1 METVHA
7 EQIQESDVLVVG
19 SGPAGAAVAATCAA
33 RGLSV
38 IVVERGELPP
48 AAGTPAAAAD
58 HSEQHSLIERRP
70 CDDRTVWCN
79 NLPRQLYIGGRAG
92 GSSGI
97 YGAALLRPQPVDF
110 EPGSAYG
117 KRLPLELQ
125 RWPIRF
131 EDFEPWLEKAEAHC
145 QVAGA
150 LGRGFQPVE
159 TARSKPPALLP
170 LAPVNQRV
178 LTKLQHTGH
187 SVWRLPLAIDAAT
200 CLRCDQCAGIPCPT
214 GARWS
219 ALHTLQSAWQADCQL
234 KLLTRT
240 DAIRLR
246 HAAGHIDGLE
256 VRQRDSGQHY
266 LIRARRYVL
275 AAGALGTAALMLGSG
290 IEHPQLGRNYM
301 YHCSPVVV
309 GLFLKSTGGRR
320 TFIKQLGL
328 SDFYCGTPDF
338 PEKMGIVQ
346 SLPAPGPLL
355 LAKNG
360 LRLLPPPLRQRLRN
374 HMLPM
379 VGIVEDLPSPENR
392 VQLSA
397 GGQIRLLHRF
407 SEFDL
412 QRAQSLTGS
421 IRRLLKTAGAA
432 ITIAGKMP
440 PAEHV
445 GHQCGTAR
453 FGHQRQHAVLDPQ
466 CRSWSHP
473 ELFIADASF
482 MPTSLGVGPALTVI
496 ANALRIGDILCSE
509 L

>member
-1 METVHA
+1 MHS

-19 SGPAGAAVAATCAA
+19 SGPGGATVAATCAA

-38 IVVERGELPP
+38 IVVERGAMPP
-48 AAGTPAAAAD
+48 AANTPVAVA
-58 HSEQHSLIERRP
+58 QHCEHDSLIARRP
-70 CDDRTVWCN
+70 CEDRTIWCN
-79 NLPRQLYIGGRAG
+79 EIPRQMYIGGQAG

-117 KRLPLELQ
+117 SRLPLELHH
-125 RWPIRF
+125 WPIGF
-131 EDFEPWLEKAEAHC
+131 ADFEPWLEKAEAHC
-145 QVAGA
+145 RVAGA
-150 LGRGFQPVE
+150 LGRNFQPVE
-159 TARSKPPALLP
+159 TAHGNPPELLP

-178 LTKLQHTGH
+178 LTQLQHSSH
-187 SVWRLPLAIDAAT
+187 SVWRLPLAIDAT
-200 CLRCDQCAGIPCPT
+200 SCLRCDQCAGIPCPT

-219 ALHTLQSAWQADCQL
+219 ALQTLETARQAGHSLNL
-234 KLLTRT
+234 KTRT
-240 DAIRLR
+240 EAIRLR
-246 HAAGHIDGLE
+246 HAAGRIDGLE
-256 VRQRDSGQHY
+256 VRQRDSGEQY

-275 AAGALGTAALMLGSG
+275 AAGAIGTAVLMLGSG
-290 IEHPQLGRNYM
+290 IEHSQLGRNFM

-309 GLFLKSTGGRR
+309 GLFLRSTGGRR

-328 SDFYCGTPDF
+328 SDFYCGTPDL

-360 LRLLPPPLRQRLRN
+360 LRLLPVPIRQLLRD

-379 VGIVEDLPSPENR
+379 VGIVEDLPRPENR
-392 VQLSA
+392 IHLSA
-397 GGQIRLLHRF
+397 NGEIRLQHRF
-407 SEFDL
+407 SQFDL
-412 QRAQSLTGS
+412 QRAKSLAGS
-421 IRRLLKTAGAA
+421 IGKLLKSAGAA
-432 ITIAGKMP
+432 MTIAGKMP

-453 FGHQRQHAVLDPQ
+453 FGHQRHHAVLDPQ

-473 ELFIADASF
+473 ELFVADASF

-496 ANALRIGDILCSE
+496 ANALRIGEILCSE
-509 L
+509 F

>member
-58 HSEQHSLIERRP
+58 HSEHLSLIERRP

-79 NLPRQLYIGGRAG
+79 DLPRQLYIGGRAG

-117 KRLPLELQ
+117 KRLPIELQ

-159 TARSKPPALLP
+159 TARNKPPALLP

-200 CLRCDQCAGIPCPT
+200 
-214 GARWS
+214 
-219 ALHTLQSAWQADCQL
+219 
-234 KLLTRT
+234 
-240 DAIRLR
+240 
-246 HAAGHIDGLE
+246 
-256 VRQRDSGQHY
+256 
-266 LIRARRYVL
+266 
-275 AAGALGTAALMLGSG
+275 
-290 IEHPQLGRNYM
+290 
-301 YHCSPVVV
+301 
-309 GLFLKSTGGRR
+309 
-320 TFIKQLGL
+320 
-328 SDFYCGTPDF
+328 
-338 PEKMGIVQ
+338 
-346 SLPAPGPLL
+346 
-355 LAKNG
+355 
-360 LRLLPPPLRQRLRN
+360 
-374 HMLPM
+374 
-379 VGIVEDLPSPENR
+379 
-392 VQLSA
+392 
-397 GGQIRLLHRF
+397 
-407 SEFDL
+407 
-412 QRAQSLTGS
+412 
-421 IRRLLKTAGAA
+421 
-432 ITIAGKMP
+432 
-440 PAEHV
+440 
-445 GHQCGTAR
+445 
-453 FGHQRQHAVLDPQ
+453 
-466 CRSWSHP
+466 
-473 ELFIADASF
+473 
-482 MPTSLGVGPALTVI
+482 
-496 ANALRIGDILCSE
+496 
-509 L
+509 